1 MSKWHY
7 EYIDEIISKDIIGG
21 KYFVYNRNTF
31 NLLLHNQ
38 DWVHLNNANDEQ
50 DWILDNLDKMLESFN
65 KESIYIPTFETSSK
79 IDAYYQLKDL
89 EEEPY

>member
-21 KYFVYNRNTF
+21 KYFVYNCDTF
-31 NLLLHNQ
+31 NLLLSNQ
-38 DWVHLNNANDEQ
+38 DWVKLNNANDEQ
-50 DWILDNLDKMLESFN
+50 DWILDNLEMRLESFD
-65 KESIYIPTFETSSK
+65 KKLIYIPTFETSIK
-79 IDAYYQLKDL
+79 IDAYYQLEDL